1 MAASD
6 GRLVDRVTQSWVR
19 GTGRHLD
26 LAEHPWLD
34 GPTGDPNG
42 IGDEWI
48 AREAKRLGG
57 RVTPNQPGDGLLP
70 SMGALGGARFDPGAL
85 RSEIVDFY
93 EHTSRWRLEL
103 WFQWS
108 AMAWPFGW
116 AISSL
121 FARRLHQLS
130 LPLRPLDSALGIDSR
145 VVKVVDDQDAQ
156 LGAAWLRTLRST
168 GDTVYSGWYG
178 TTTLPGHNQPSVRVV
193 FPLPNG
199 SVTVLLRPEVTDGGG
214 LRLVSPLEPFG
225 GDGAYLVV
233 RDRPGTS
240 AWVRRVPI
248 VERFDLYVDDEGIL
262 RTNHALRLWSLPVID
277 LHYRLDPV
285 QGSSSSR
292 SSGKV

>member
-1 MAASD
+1 MKHGRVID
-6 GRLVDRVTQSWVR
+6 GSTQWWVR
-19 GTGRHLD
+19 ATGRRVD
-26 LAEHPWLD
+26 LSDHPWLD
-34 GPTGDPNG
+34 GPFGSAHR

-48 AREAKRLGG
+48 ESEAARVGG
-57 RVTPNQPGDGLLP
+57 LVAPSCPEDGLLAA
-70 SMGALGGARFDPGAL
+70 MGALAGDGFDPTQL

-93 EHTSRWRLEL
+93 EHTTRWRLEL

-108 AMAWPFGW
+108 PIAWPFGW
-116 AISSL
+116 AISTL

-145 VVKVVDDQDAQ
+145 VVKVVDDDGAQ

-168 GDTVYSGWYG
+168 RETVYSGWYG
-178 TTTLPGHNQPSVRVV
+178 TTTLPGRSQPSVRVV

-199 SVTVLLRPEVTDGGG
+199 SVTVFLRPEVTNEGG
-214 LRLVSPLEPFG
+214 LRLTSPLEPFG

-233 RDRPGTS
+233 RDEPGTS

-248 VERFDLYVDDEGIL
+248 VERFDLYVDDEDVL
-262 RTNHALRLWSLPVID
+262 RTNHALRLWALPVID

-285 QGSSSSR
+285 QDSSSSR
-292 SSGKV
+292 SSGNV